1 MNRDQPGRAAMRR
14 MVIIVVCCTGY
25 GQVTHVP
32 GAAWPLVPQLLD
44 EVRYMKPSGVPPLEG
59 TELRR
64 YRHRGP
70 TLRSLVKPAV
80 VCDSAEQLGHQLKR
94 RYARQR
100 QRQGIA
106 RAGCDRAEAELAD
119 SGLSTLTW
127 INIAC
132 RLSALVA
139 APTSRKVQC
148 VF

>member
-1 MNRDQPGRAAMRR
+1 MRR

-32 GAAWPLVPQLLD
+32 VSLPLVPQLLD

-106 RAGCDRAEAELAD
+106 RADCDRAEAELAERAQD
-119 SGLSTLTW
+119 
-127 INIAC
+127 
-132 RLSALVA
+132 
-139 APTSRKVQC
+139 
-148 VF
+148 